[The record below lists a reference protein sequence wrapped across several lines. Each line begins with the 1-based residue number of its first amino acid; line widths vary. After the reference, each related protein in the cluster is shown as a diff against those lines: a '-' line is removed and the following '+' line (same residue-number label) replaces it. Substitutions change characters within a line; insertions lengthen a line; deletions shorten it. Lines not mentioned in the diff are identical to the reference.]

1 MFKLPE
7 LEYSYDA
14 LEPFIDRETMELH
27 HSKHH
32 AGYIAKLNKALEGFE
47 LDKGASIEKIII
59 NLKKDIPIDIY
70 WDIRNNG
77 GGHLNH
83 SLFFKM
89 MSPKASREP
98 KGHLL
103 DLIKK
108 VFGGFEGFKE
118 RFKSSALSR
127 FGSGWA
133 WLLLDEQNKI
143 FIKSTPNQDC
153 PVSDDKKVLLCLD
166 LWEHAY
172 YLNYRNRRGEYIDK
186 WWNVVNW
193 DYVTDRFE
201 EFKN

>member
-83 SLFFKM
+83 TIFWSNMAPPPLGGGVP
-89 MSPKASREP
+89 SGPLA
-98 KGHLL
+98 
-103 DLIKK
+103 DQINK
-108 VFGGFEGFKE
+108 VCVF
-118 RFKSSALSR
+118 A
-127 FGSGWA
+127 
-133 WLLLDEQNKI
+133 
-143 FIKSTPNQDC
+143 FIAE
-153 PVSDDKKVLLCLD
+153 V
-166 LWEHAY
+166 
-172 YLNYRNRRGEYIDK
+172 
-186 WWNVVNW
+186 
-193 DYVTDRFE
+193 
-201 EFKN
+201 